1 MLTVEENERLTR
13 VGPGTPG
20 GELLRRY
27 WHPICV
33 ARELTDEQPTRFVRV
48 LGEDL
53 VLFKDK
59 SGNVGLIQDHC
70 AHRGASLLYG
80 RVEERGIACA
90 YHGWLYDTQGNCL
103 ECPAEPAGSKFHL
116 TVKQRAYPVREF
128 VGFYWAYLG
137 PLPAPAI
144 PKFDVFVLKN
154 GRRNITVYPTL
165 DCNWFAAAE
174 NAVDSTHLQILHQ
187 ALPMSPRRPSNTTR
201 GYIDDIEASE
211 YYLLP
216 YGIMKKRTYKTG
228 AVDEHP
234 MIFPTHLRTRGSI
247 WLRTPIDDTHTLQ
260 WTLGFR
266 ATENGEV
273 VEQDEIP
280 VSYLDSFKQPADAM
294 HPVARFDLQVRW
306 GQPLAQDIAM
316 WETQGPI
323 SVREHERLATSD
335 KGIEML
341 RSLMFQEIAKVE
353 RGADPMG
360 VIRDPDHAMID
371 TNLVESITM
380 EYPAG
385 THTRELPAALTP

>member
-1 MLTVEENERLTR
+1 MLTAEENDRISR

-33 ARELTDEQPTRFVRV
+33 AQELSEDQPTKFVRV
-48 LGEDL
+48 LSEDL
-53 VLFKDK
+53 VLFRDK

-80 RVEERGIACA
+80 RVEERGISCA
-90 YHGWLYDTQGNCL
+90 YHGWLYDTNGDCL
-103 ECPAEPAGSKFHL
+103 ECPAEPAGSRFHL
-116 TVKQRAYPVREF
+116 TVKMRAFPVRRF
-128 VGFYWAYLG
+128 AGFYWAYLG
-137 PLPAPAI
+137 PLPAPEL
-144 PKFDVFVLKN
+144 PRFDVFVLKN
-154 GRRNITVYPTL
+154 GQRNITVYPIL

-201 GYIDDIEASE
+201 GYIDDIESSD

-216 YGIMKKRTYKTG
+216 YGIMKQRTYKTG
-228 AVDEHP
+228 TVDEHP

-260 WTLGFR
+260 WTLNFR
-266 ATENGEV
+266 ATENGEE
-273 VEQDEIP
+273 VEEDEIP
-280 VSYLDSFKQPADAM
+280 VKYLNSFKQPADAM
-294 HPVARFDLQVRW
+294 HPVARFDLQVPW
-306 GQPLAQDIAM
+306 GQPLAQDIVM

-323 SVREHERLATSD
+323 SDREHERLATSD

-341 RSLMFQEIAKVE
+341 RRLMLEEIAKVE
-353 RGADPMG
+353 HGEDPMG
-360 VIRDPDHAMID
+360 VVRDPGHAMID

-380 EYPAG
+380 EYPTG
-385 THTRELPAALTP
+385 THTREAPVTSTL